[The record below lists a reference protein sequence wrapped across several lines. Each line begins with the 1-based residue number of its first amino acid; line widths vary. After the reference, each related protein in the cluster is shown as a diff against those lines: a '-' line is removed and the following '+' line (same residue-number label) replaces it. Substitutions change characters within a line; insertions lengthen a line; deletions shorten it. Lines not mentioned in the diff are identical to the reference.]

1 MTIEDKGNQNA
12 NIYLFY
18 HKSYSNFSMERETS
32 RFSVDVKPDALLVYE
47 VEWAKNRV
55 YTTYS
60 LAGLVFI
67 KVDEA

>member
-1 MTIEDKGNQNA
+1 
-12 NIYLFY
+12 
-18 HKSYSNFSMERETS
+18 MERETS

-67 KVDEA
+67 KVDEAW